1 MELRL
6 WLSALAFTFLTA
18 ATQHRP
24 RNQRTLESSTATKI
38 VPRFFDEDLASDAKW
53 AKYTFKGGALMCG
66 LNGDDLTAGHQINDP
81 RNPPSAASVWTGDLR
96 QELRDWYWREMTPRS
111 NGCNFDGFW
120 KIGNTLRALGL
131 STQDGGVNACHKI
144 VHFDPE
150 KKEERGGMVPVIGQ
164 RYDRNGREMRVGLA
178 SR

>member
-1 MELRL
+1 MQLRL
-6 WLSALAFTFLTA
+6 WLSALAFTFLTT

-24 RNQRTLESSTATKI
+24 RNQRTLESTTATKI

-81 RNPPSAASVWTGDLR
+81 RNPPSAASIWTGDLR

-150 KKEERGGMVPVIGQ
+150 KKDERGGMVPVIGQ